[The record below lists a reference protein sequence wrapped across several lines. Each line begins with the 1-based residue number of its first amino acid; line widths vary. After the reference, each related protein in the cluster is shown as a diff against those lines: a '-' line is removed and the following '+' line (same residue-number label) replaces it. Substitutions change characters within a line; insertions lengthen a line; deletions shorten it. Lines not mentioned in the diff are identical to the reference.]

1 MTNIVILALLR
12 CVAMNKWLLFFLI
25 GSFQSI
31 YSQISFQD
39 QASELGVN
47 LTYGKSNLGGGVS
60 FVDFDGDGWDDITL
74 TSEKDKETYFFKNQ
88 QGTFSRVDLGIT
100 DTFETKQILWVD
112 YDNDG
117 DKDLFVTSITGLNK
131 FYENNGNLVF
141 TDISASSG
149 LFTSN
154 LYSYGAAFGD
164 IDNDGDLDIFIT
176 NRDVTT
182 KNQRNYLYLNN
193 NNNFIDITES
203 AGLFLGNELS
213 FCASFFDYDN
223 DGYQD
228 IYVSSDKYTKINRLY
243 KNKGDLTFE
252 DVSESSGAGMAIDA
266 MSTTIE
272 DYNNDGWQDIYVT
285 NTSGGNYHLRNN
297 GDGTFTNVA
306 EALGTAFYSIA
317 WGANYLD
324 AENDGDLD
332 LYVSG
337 MLTGTDER
345 LPSAF
350 YENQNGIF
358 NIPENAG
365 FENDNKI
372 SFANALGDIDN
383 DGLADI
389 IVMNDTDL
397 PFLWKNKSVGTNNWL
412 KAKLQGTQSNRDGIG
427 STIEISSNGKKQ
439 YRYTLCGEGYLG
451 QNSSYEFFGLQD
463 AINIDY
469 IKVTWLSGTV
479 DIINN
484 VQSNQSITIV
494 EGEGIKLQEKSD
506 SIDLVVYPNP
516 SENGIFNINVEQ
528 QEGSTKLEVFNGIG
542 QNVLNKELP
551 DSNEEINIGSLS
563 KGIYY
568 LKVIAGGQVEFI
580 SLINN

>member
-1 MTNIVILALLR
+1 
-12 CVAMNKWLLFFLI
+12 MNKWLLFFLI

-74 TSEKDKETYFFKNQ
+74 SSEEDKEIYFFKNQ
-88 QGTFSRVDLGIT
+88 QGTFSRVNLGIT

-131 FYENNGNLVF
+131 FYENNGSLVF

-182 KNQRNYLYLNN
+182 KNQRNYLYLNDS
-193 NNNFIDITES
+193 NNFIDITES

-213 FCASFFDYDN
+213 FCASFFDYNN

-317 WGANYLD
+317 WGASYLD

-337 MLTGTDER
+337 MLTGSDER

-358 NIPENAG
+358 SIPENAG

-397 PFLWKNKSVGTNNWL
+397 PFLWKNKSVGANNWL

-484 VQSNQSITIV
+484 VQPNQSITIV
-494 EGEGIKLQEKSD
+494 EGEGIKLQETSD
-506 SIDLVVYPNP
+506 SIGLVVYPNP

-528 QEGSTKLEVFNGIG
+528 LEVATKLEVFNVTG

-551 DSNEEINIGSLS
+551 DSNEEINIGNLS

-568 LKVIAGGQVEFI
+568 LKVRAGDQVEHI

>member
-1 MTNIVILALLR
+1 
-12 CVAMNKWLLFFLI
+12 MNKWLLFFLI

-47 LTYGKSNLGGGVS
+47 LTYGKSTLGGGVS

-74 TSEKDKETYFFKNQ
+74 SSEEDKEIYFFKNN
-88 QGTFSRVDLGIT
+88 QGTFSRVNLGIT

-149 LFTSN
+149 LFTTN

-182 KNQRNYLYLNN
+182 KNQRNYLYLND

-337 MLTGTDER
+337 MLTGSDER

-372 SFANALGDIDN
+372 SFANAIGDIDN

-427 STIEISSNGKKQ
+427 STIEISSNGKEQ

-463 AINIDY
+463 AVNIDY

-484 VQSNQSITIV
+484 VQPNQSITIV
-494 EGEGIKLQEKSD
+494 EGEGIKLQETSD
-506 SIDLVVYPNP
+506 SVDVVVYPNP

-528 QEGSTKLEVFNGIG
+528 LEVVTKLKVFNVTG

-551 DSNEEINIGSLS
+551 DLNEEINIGSLS

-568 LKVIAGGQVEFI
+568 LKVIAGDQVEHI